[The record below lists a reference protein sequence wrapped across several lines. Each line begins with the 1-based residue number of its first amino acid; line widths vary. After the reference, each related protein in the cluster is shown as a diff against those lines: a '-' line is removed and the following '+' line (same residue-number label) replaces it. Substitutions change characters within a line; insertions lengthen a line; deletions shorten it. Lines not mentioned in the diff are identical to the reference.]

1 MVLGGATRRSEED
14 RVEEVRAFN
23 NVSVEISVIL
33 GNAKMPINQLLKMGR
48 GAVIE
53 LDSTVDDQVYVFAN
67 NRVIAKGDVMV
78 SGENVAV
85 TITENMMSGVV

>member
-1 MVLGGATRRSEED
+1 MVLGGATRRPEED

-33 GNAKMPINQLLKMGR
+33 GKAKMPINQLLKMGR

>member
-1 MVLGGATRRSEED
+1 MEEI
-14 RVEEVRAFN
+14 RAFN

-33 GNAKMPINQLLKMGR
+33 GKAKMPINQLLKMGR

-85 TITENMMSGVV
+85 TITENMMTGVV